1 MKFGDEPMFKE
12 CRNITCEELSKAIN
26 DSEETYK
33 KMEGTEYIKKS
44 TKKPIKKPI
53 KVKAVKIEKGMIVPN
68 WFISEIMNG
77 NIERINGLEF
87 LIRTLEGTMLAKE
100 RDYVIKGIQGEVCPC
115 KADIFEAS
123 YNEIV
128 NDK

>member
-12 CRNITCEELSKAIN
+12 CRNITSEELDKAISN
-26 DSEETYK
+26 SEETYK
-33 KMEGTEYIKKS
+33 EFEGKEYIKKS
-44 TKKPIKKPI
+44 IKI
-53 KVKAVKIEKGMIVPN
+53 KAVKIEKGMIVPN
-68 WFISEIMNG
+68 WFTSEIMNG

-87 LIRTLEGTMLAKE
+87 SIRTLEGTMTAKE
-100 RDYVIKGIQGEVCPC
+100 GDYVIRGIQGEVYPC
-115 KADIFEAS
+115 KSDIFEAS

>member
-12 CRNITCEELSKAIN
+12 CRNITCKELSKAIS
-26 DSEETYK
+26 DSEEAYK

-53 KVKAVKIEKGMIVPN
+53 RIKAVKIEKGMIIPN

-77 NIERINGLEF
+77 NIERINGLECA
-87 LIRTLEGTMLAKE
+87 IKTLNGFRIAKE
-100 RDYVIKGIQGEVCPC
+100 GDYVIKGIKGEVYPC
-115 KADIFEAS
+115 KSDIFEAS
-123 YNEIV
+123 YEEV
-128 NDK
+128 SE